1 MLPTRNRGKF
11 QVMQGTDQ
19 EKEKFGRTDIQCAVL
34 IALCFLLT
42 SMAWLSWEYHLLTQ
56 IPAQLSDLNTMV
68 AGYLLQAAGIG
79 IYAVL
84 LRRVPRLLRQMIPLI
99 LILHILCMIP
109 AVLSPFPAG
118 TLVFGLL
125 MNLVCGIIAGWYLHV
140 LTESASAAHKAAVFG
155 TGYGISILA
164 MWLLSH
170 LGSSYYLIICIVLT
184 AAAVCAAVWYGKTLG
199 KKAAGQEAGHPE
211 KKQADRTFLIL
222 AGVLVLL
229 FSIVNSSGF
238 AFSSAD
244 LGQAVNVEFSRLAYA
259 AGLVI
264 AGIVSDRSRKY
275 GAVCALAAL
284 MIPFIIL
291 AMRGEPVSVVIFWL
305 LSYLTFGFYSV
316 FRIILFSDIAAE
328 RNLLYLS
335 GFGLLI
341 GRIGDAAGET
351 ICLVLEERPAVRI
364 ILTAVL
370 FAAAV
375 AVFFR
380 LYQTLYVPEAE
391 QQMSERERFLR
402 FSMEHDLSA
411 RERDLLQLILDGK
424 TNGEIADQLFI
435 SENTVKFHV
444 KNILQK
450 TGCRNRND
458 LVAAYISFFQA

>member
-1 MLPTRNRGKF
+1 
-11 QVMQGTDQ
+11 MQGTDQ

-56 IPAQLSDLNTMV
+56 IPAQLSDLSTMV

-109 AVLSPFPAG
+109 AVLSPYPAG

-170 LGSSYYLIICIVLT
+170 LGSSLYLPICVALT
-184 AAAVCAAVWYGKTLG
+184 AGAVCAAVWYGKTFE

-211 KKQADRTFLIL
+211 KKPADRTFLIL

-275 GAVCALAAL
+275 GAVSALAAL

-291 AMRGEPVSVVIFWL
+291 ALRGEPVSVVIFWL

-351 ICLVLEERPAVRI
+351 ICLALEEKPAVRI

>member
-1 MLPTRNRGKF
+1 
-11 QVMQGTDQ
+11 MQGTDQ
-19 EKEKFGRTDIQCAVL
+19 EKEKSGRTDIQCAAL

-56 IPAQLSDLNTMV
+56 IPAQLSDLSTMV

-84 LRRVPRLLRQMIPLI
+84 LRRVPRLLRQMLPLI
-99 LILHILCMIP
+99 LILHLLCMIP

-118 TLVFGLL
+118 TLTFGLL
-125 MNLVCGIIAGWYLHV
+125 MNLGCGIIAGWYLHV
-140 LTESASAAHKAAVFG
+140 LTELASASHKAAVFG

-164 MWLLSH
+164 MWLLSR
-170 LGSSYYLIICIVLT
+170 LGSSLYLPICVALT
-184 AAAVCAAVWYGKTLG
+184 AAAVCAAVWYGKTLEE
-199 KKAAGQEAGHPE
+199 KAAGQEAGCPE
-211 KKQADRTFLIL
+211 KKPADRTFLIL

-291 AMRGEPVSVVIFWL
+291 ALRGEPVSVVIFWL

-335 GFGLLI
+335 GLGLLI
-341 GRIGDAAGET
+341 GRVGDAAGES
-351 ICLVLEERPAVRI
+351 ICLVMEERQAVRI
-364 ILTAVL
+364 MLTAVL

>member
-1 MLPTRNRGKF
+1 
-11 QVMQGTDQ
+11 MQGTDQ
-19 EKEKFGRTDIQCAVL
+19 EKEKSGRTNIQCAVL

-56 IPAQLSDLNTMV
+56 IPVQLSDLSTMV

-99 LILHILCMIP
+99 LILHLLCMIP

-170 LGSSYYLIICIVLT
+170 LGSSLYLPICVALT
-184 AAAVCAAVWYGKTLG
+184 AAAVGAAVWYGKTFE
-199 KKAAGQEAGHPE
+199 KKAAGQEAVHPE
-211 KKQADRTFLIL
+211 KKPADRTFLIL

-275 GAVCALAAL
+275 SAVCALAAL

-291 AMRGEPVSVVIFWL
+291 ALRGEPVSVVIFWL

-316 FRIILFSDIAAE
+316 FRIILYSDIAAE

-341 GRIGDAAGET
+341 GRIGDAAGES
-351 ICLVLEERPAVRI
+351 ICLALEEKPAVRI

>member
-1 MLPTRNRGKF
+1 
-11 QVMQGTDQ
+11 
-19 EKEKFGRTDIQCAVL
+19 
-34 IALCFLLT
+34 
-42 SMAWLSWEYHLLTQ
+42 
-56 IPAQLSDLNTMV
+56 
-68 AGYLLQAAGIG
+68 
-79 IYAVL
+79 
-84 LRRVPRLLRQMIPLI
+84 
-99 LILHILCMIP
+99 
-109 AVLSPFPAG
+109 
-118 TLVFGLL
+118 
-125 MNLVCGIIAGWYLHV
+125 
-140 LTESASAAHKAAVFG
+140 
-155 TGYGISILA
+155 

-170 LGSSYYLIICIVLT
+170 LGSSLYLPICVALT
-184 AAAVCAAVWYGKTLG
+184 AGAVCAAVWYGKTFE

-211 KKQADRTFLIL
+211 KKPADRTFLIL

-291 AMRGEPVSVVIFWL
+291 ALRGEPVSVVIFWL

-351 ICLVLEERPAVRI
+351 ICLALEEKPAVRI